1 MNSSGGRD
9 FITLEGLY
17 ENERTVAEK
26 SISVVLQAEFLL
38 YFRPQFTS
46 PGQSLSDVGRIVAVP
61 TQSPGPAHHRET
73 WFTTTEWSV
82 ILAAAN
88 SKDPGAQEA
97 LASLCHIY
105 WHPIYAYIRRRGYPR
120 ENAQD
125 LTQGFFTQLLEKK
138 RLKAARSDRGRFR
151 SFLLASVKNYLANE
165 WDRERAQKRGGGQFG
180 ISLDFNG
187 AEALWIEPVDPV
199 TPESI
204 FERRWAL
211 TTLAQVMDQLRK
223 QMIQSGHE
231 ARFVRLRGFLTGED
245 TGLQYK
251 QAADELKMSEGAVR
265 VAVHRL
271 RHRFGELLRREVAR
285 TIQDPKKVEYEIRY
299 LFSAIDS

>member
-1 MNSSGGRD
+1 M
-9 FITLEGLY
+9 
-17 ENERTVAEK
+17 
-26 SISVVLQAEFLL
+26 
-38 YFRPQFTS
+38 
-46 PGQSLSDVGRIVAVP
+46 P
-61 TQSPGPAHHRET
+61 TQNPGPAHHRET

-120 ENAQD
+120 EDAQD

-223 QMIQSGHE
+223 QMVQSGHE

-245 TGLQYK
+245 TVLQYK
-251 QAADELKMSEGAVR
+251 QAADELKMGEGAVR

-285 TIQDPKKVEYEIRY
+285 TIHDPKKVEYEIRY